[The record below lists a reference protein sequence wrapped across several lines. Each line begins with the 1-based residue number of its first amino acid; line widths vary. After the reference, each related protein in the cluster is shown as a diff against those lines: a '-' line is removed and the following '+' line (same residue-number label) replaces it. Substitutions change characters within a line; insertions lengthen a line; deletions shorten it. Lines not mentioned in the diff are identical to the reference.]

1 MNCSY
6 AQIVFNSILDF
17 KATLINCRYNNPPNP
32 ITQSKKV
39 KRPRERRG
47 DCFVHKDQTICFKNC
62 LLGDCATNS
71 FSLIVIIQTT
81 HKQGENITYCHKTAC
96 VSSLKCVKPIPHIRH
111 ACMTLSLA
119 LFASF
124 MRSSLQASICT
135 DASCLIRRTK
145 NHSLVWN
152 NFHKTNE

>member
-6 AQIVFNSILDF
+6 EQIVFNSILDF
-17 KATLINCRYNNPPNP
+17 KATHINCRYNNPPNP

-71 FSLIVIIQTT
+71 CSLTVIIQTT

-96 VSSLKCVKPIPHIRH
+96 VSSLKCIKPICGH
-111 ACMTLSLA
+111 AFFTCAPTRSTRLA
-119 LFASF
+119 FY
-124 MRSSLQASICT
+124 
-135 DASCLIRRTK
+135 
-145 NHSLVWN
+145 W
-152 NFHKTNE
+152 